1 MDEQELLQFLLK
13 ENGGNYK
20 NAILQLGHIYC
31 NPGIYGKVQ
40 QDYDKARQC
49 YKKAAALGSR
59 EAIFNLGCLYYNGNG
74 VPINHVRAKKYFEEL
89 VQSNWQLD
97 EFYNANTYYIG
108 KIYYITGN
116 YMKAKEYFEKAI
128 QLPNPYARYW
138 LGYMYYFGKGITPDY
153 IKARKYF
160 ELSSCNNN
168 AKFYLACIY
177 FYGLGCQQ
185 NFDRARQYYESYI
198 HGIEYTQD
206 QHLPQALFYLGYI
219 YEKGCGVPQDYTKA
233 KIYYEQSV
241 SLNESNAMN
250 NLGTM
255 YYYGYGVEQD
265 HMKAKQ
271 YYEQAAALE
280 NPYAIYNL
288 GYMYEQSNKLRT
300 DYVKAKTFYERAA
313 KLGRYRAMHRLGHLY
328 EEKQDYM
335 KAKELY
341 EKAVT
346 SYNLN
351 HIMNIQ
357 FKKNNLDA
365 EIDLAN
371 LLTSGNVPPD
381 PERGIY
387 LYLKVYR
394 KSGNCLDD
402 IHRVLYTYPYL
413 IKHVNEY
420 INKHQYTHDLQEY
433 NRMKELQLQI
443 TYVPGGCG
451 YIEAKQNFDL
461 LNGTTS
467 NHVFNETTSNQVLNE
482 TTTNHIFNE
491 TTSNQILNET
501 VSNHV
506 FNETTSSQ
514 ILNETVSNHV
524 FNETTSSQVPLKIS
538 TRKRT
543 YHLMN

>member
-1 MDEQELLQFLLK
+1 MNEQELLQFILK

-20 NAILQLGHIYC
+20 NAILQLGHLYC
-31 NPGIYGKVQ
+31 NPGIYGRVQ
-40 QDYDKARQC
+40 QNYDKARQC

-59 EAIFNLGCLYYNGNG
+59 EAIFNLGCLYYNGHG
-74 VPINHVRAKKYFEEL
+74 VPVNHVKANKYFEEV
-89 VQSNWQLD
+89 VQSHYESD
-97 EFYNANTYYIG
+97 EIYYATKYYIG

-116 YMKAKEYFEKAI
+116 YIKAKEYFEKAT

-138 LGYMYYFGKGITPDY
+138 LGYMYYFGKGIAPDY
-153 IKARKYF
+153 IKARQYF
-160 ELSSCNNN
+160 ELSCYNNN
-168 AKFYLACIY
+168 ANFYLACIY
-177 FYGLGCQQ
+177 FYGLGCQH
-185 NFDRARQYYESYI
+185 NFDRARQYFESYI

-219 YEKGCGVPQDYTKA
+219 YEKGYGVPQNYAKA
-233 KIYYEQSV
+233 KIYYEQSANM
-241 SLNESNAMN
+241 NESNAMN

-271 YYEQAAALE
+271 YYKQAAALD
-280 NPYAIYNL
+280 NPYGIYNL
-288 GYMYEQSNKLRT
+288 GYMYEQRNKLRT
-300 DYVKAKTFYERAA
+300 DYIKAKSLYEKAA
-313 KLGRYRAMHRLGHLY
+313 NLGSYTAIHRLGRLY
-328 EEKQDYM
+328 EGEQDYM

-381 PERGIY
+381 PERAIS

-394 KSGNCLDD
+394 KCGNCLDD

-413 IKHVNEY
+413 INHVNEY

-443 TYVPGGCG
+443 TYIPTGSG
-451 YIEAKQNFDL
+451 YIEAKRNFEQL
-461 LNGTTS
+461 LNELHQVG
-467 NHVFNETTSNQVLNE
+467 FNQRYQLEKDL
-482 TTTNHIFNE
+482 
-491 TTSNQILNET
+491 
-501 VSNHV
+501 
-506 FNETTSSQ
+506 
-514 ILNETVSNHV
+514 
-524 FNETTSSQVPLKIS
+524 
-538 TRKRT
+538 
-543 YHLMN
+543 